1 MQNLTHQKCITSFL
15 EASESILKFF
25 SFKIQNIEQI
35 DDEQTDPLLKPE
47 LAVFI
52 GISGNPN
59 GNLSLEMDNHT
70 ALEIVS
76 LMNNTS
82 YSDFSAIA
90 FGSLNELANQ
100 IAGKAITIISS
111 YEYNS
116 IITPPLIIKGK
127 NFMLQQLGDNEL
139 NIHKIDTDMGRLWLK
154 LFLKLD

>member
-1 MQNLTHQKCITSFL
+1 MQNLTYQKCITSFL
-15 EASESILKFF
+15 DASETILKFF
-25 SFKIQNIEQI
+25 SFNIQKIEQI
-35 DDEQTDPLLKPE
+35 EDEQIDSILKPE

-82 YSDFSAIA
+82 HSDFSAMA

-116 IITPPLIIKGK
+116 YITPPLIIKGK
-127 NFMLQQLGDNEL
+127 NFMLQQLDNDNL
-139 NIHKIDTDMGRLWLK
+139 SIHKIDTDIGQLWLK